1 MTSVFDGQTAVE
13 HAETAAAEIRA
24 INHLTYHD
32 TALPYPSDAWRLIG
46 QLASVAYRLQQALD
60 QTASLIG
67 RQHDRGLLGID
78 AGTAYASDPTSAVRD
93 TVAGLDDARAAAL
106 LLADALEQAQQP
118 LTYAHY
124 TGPLDDDRDDEGDD
138 GCVEAI
144 R

>member
-13 HAETAAAEIRA
+13 HAETAAAAIRA

-46 QLASVAYRLQQALD
+46 QLGSVAYRLQQALR
-60 QTASLIG
+60 QTATLV
-67 RQHDRGLLGID
+67 RDQQERGLIGID
-78 AGTAYASDPTSAVRD
+78 AGTTYAGDATGAVRD
-93 TVAGLDDARAAAL
+93 TTAAL
-106 LLADALEQAQQP
+106 EDAQGAASRLADALEQAQQP

-124 TGPLDDDRDDEGDD
+124 TGALAGDAW
-138 GCVEAI
+138 VEAT